1 MDAWCLT
8 HTDMLLLYTDAIGN
22 ADVAA
27 IVVAVFH
34 LNLVDP
40 TTKLEKCFASQLPP
54 NISFYAKF
62 SVLFL
67 RSRSLICHSS

>member
-1 MDAWCLT
+1 
-8 HTDMLLLYTDAIGN
+8 MLLLYTDTIAIGN
-22 ADVAA
+22 ADLAA

-54 NISFYAKF
+54 NIPSIAL
-62 SVLFL
+62 SL
-67 RSRSLICHSS
+67 SLICHSS